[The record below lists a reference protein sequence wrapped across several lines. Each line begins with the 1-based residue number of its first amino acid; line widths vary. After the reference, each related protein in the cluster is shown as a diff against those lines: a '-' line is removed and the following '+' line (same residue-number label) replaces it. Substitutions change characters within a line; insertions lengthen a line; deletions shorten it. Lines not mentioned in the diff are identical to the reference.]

1 MTLRSAQ
8 LDSVVDLRLLGGGDV
23 LRTAHGQGSAR
34 ERAAA
39 GSGTGF
45 TTQEAAFR
53 KPSLRRNRFSK
64 NLHFGGICGISPL
77 FHHMFSRK
85 GRRAHLIY
93 QPFHATL
100 HTTHSHKCTGY
111 SSSTVKP
118 ETRFSTRYKCAHNM
132 IEQN

>member
-1 MTLRSAQ
+1 MTHRSAQ

-23 LRTAHGQGSAR
+23 LRTAHGQGSDR

-45 TTQEAAFR
+45 TTQKAAFR

-64 NLHFGGICGISPL
+64 NLHFGEICGISPL

-85 GRRAHLIY
+85 RRRAHLLSEPFRFPLPGGIY
-93 QPFHATL
+93 RRDKNHMCGGSEDRAVA
-100 HTTHSHKCTGY
+100 CT
-111 SSSTVKP
+111 
-118 ETRFSTRYKCAHNM
+118 
-132 IEQN
+132 Q

>member
-1 MTLRSAQ
+1 MTLGTAH
-8 LDSVVDLRLLGGGDV
+8 LDSAVDMGVMGDGDV
-23 LRTAHGQGSAR
+23 LRTAHGQGNAR

-45 TTQEAAFR
+45 TTQVAAFT

-85 GRRAHLIY
+85 GRRAHLISE
-93 QPFHATL
+93 PFTM
-100 HTTHSHKCTGY
+100 
-111 SSSTVKP
+111 
-118 ETRFSTRYKCAHNM
+118 TR
-132 IEQN
+132 